1 MLVAARFV
9 RIAIISVLMIVIV
22 TIVLYSM
29 TYSCPIKHASLVNEL
44 KKYHETPDPELCEEL
59 DDKIMELNRS
69 CGIEEELIDCG

>member
-9 RIAIISVLMIVIV
+9 RIAIISVLLVVIV

-29 TYSCPIKHASLVNEL
+29 TYSCTIKHASLVIEL
-44 KKYHETPDPELCEEL
+44 KKYHETPDPELCDEL
-59 DDKIMELNRS
+59 VNKIIDLNTS

>member
-9 RIAIISVLMIVIV
+9 RIAIISVFLIVIV

-44 KKYHETPDPELCEEL
+44 KKYHETPDPELCDEL
-59 DDKIMELNRS
+59 VNKIIDLNTS